1 MSNVCIFLGR
11 ISDIRDS
18 DALGSSVLGFRVY
31 AKHKIRN
38 DSFIGGTS
46 GTIESLLADG
56 AAGG

>member
-38 DSFIGGTS
+38 NSFIGGTS

>member
-1 MSNVCIFLGR
+1 MLNAFIFRGG
-11 ISDIRDS
+11 ISDTRDS
-18 DALGSSVLGFRVY
+18 DALGSSVLDCRVY